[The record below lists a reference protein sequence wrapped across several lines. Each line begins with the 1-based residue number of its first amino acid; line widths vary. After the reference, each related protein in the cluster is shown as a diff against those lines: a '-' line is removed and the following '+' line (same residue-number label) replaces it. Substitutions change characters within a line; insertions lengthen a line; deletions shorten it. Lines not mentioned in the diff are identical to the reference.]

1 MAATLT
7 STGALLLRSCRNQ
20 VPRLL
25 PNRSYTAAITRGIP
39 DSFADAL
46 SSQDDSQNIISV
58 PKAREE
64 HEEYVKF
71 MRSVLPTVHLPAS
84 NDYPDAP
91 FVEDTAVVIGNR
103 AVICNIGAESRKGE
117 VGPVRE
123 VLERLGLDV
132 VDMATECANATVD
145 GGDVLYPISSPAN
158 VGMQMVNGKRP
169 ATVSKGRHLFVGL
182 SGRTNKDGVRV
193 LENAFGGATEY
204 GLEVVP
210 VPIPDIS
217 ETGALHLKSIV
228 THVNVKTV
236 LAPTGDL
243 GDAVLET
250 MRTKE
255 RGYEAIRLPDIA
267 ACNVVAV
274 NGIVM
279 ASPSACQETKQI
291 FESAMEERGLAIK
304 YLTNVEYAKC
314 DGAMTC
320 RSILLDI

>member
-1 MAATLT
+1 MAPLT
-7 STGALLLRSCRNQ
+7 STCSLLLRTFRSQ
-20 VPRLL
+20 VPRLW
-25 PNRSYTAAITRGIP
+25 RSYTCAITRAIP

-46 SSQDDSQNIISV
+46 SSQDDSHNNISV
-58 PKAREE
+58 SKAREE
-64 HEEYVKF
+64 HQDYVQF
-71 MRSVLPTVHLPAS
+71 MRSVLPTIHLPAS
-84 NDYPDAP
+84 NDFPDAP

-117 VGPVRE
+117 VGPIRE
-123 VLERLGLDV
+123 VLERLGLDI
-132 VDMATECANATVD
+132 VDMAESVNATVD

-158 VGMQMVNGKRP
+158 ARVQMVNGKRP

-182 SGRTNKDGVRV
+182 SSRTNMDGVRV
-193 LENAFGGATEY
+193 LENAFGGATEG

-228 THVNVKTV
+228 THVDGKTL
-236 LAPTGDL
+236 LAPTGAL

-250 MRTKE
+250 MKAEE
-255 RGYEAIRLPDIA
+255 RGYDTIRLPDIA
-267 ACNVVAV
+267 ACNVVVV
-274 NGIVM
+274 NDIVM
-279 ASPSACQETKQI
+279 ASPSECQDTSLI

-304 YLTNVEYAKC
+304 YIPNVEYAKC

>member
-1 MAATLT
+1 MATLT
-7 STGALLLRSCRNQ
+7 SSGAHLLRSCR
-20 VPRLL
+20 PRLSTS
-25 PNRSYTAAITRGIP
+25 RSYTAAITRGIP

-46 SSQDDSQNIISV
+46 SSQDDSHNKISV

-84 NDYPDAP
+84 NEYPDAP
-91 FVEDTAVVIGNR
+91 FVEDTAVVIGSR

-123 VLERLGLDV
+123 VLERLCLDV

-158 VGMQMVNGKRP
+158 VGMQMTNGKRP
-169 ATVSKGRHLFVGL
+169 ATVSKGKHLFVGL
-182 SGRTNKDGVRV
+182 SGRTNMDGVRV
-193 LENAFGGATEY
+193 LENAFGNATEY
-204 GLEVVP
+204 GLEVVLEVVP

-228 THVNVKTV
+228 THVDEKTL
-236 LAPTGDL
+236 LAPTGSL

-250 MRTKE
+250 MKAKE
-255 RGYEAIRLPDIA
+255 RGYATIRLPDIA
-267 ACNVVAV
+267 ACNVVVV

-279 ASPSACQETKQI
+279 ASPSQCHETKHT